1 MLYDPACTP
10 GPLVHTLI
18 LSTLGHATD
27 GWRCAAKQLEKVLE
41 DGDAALDTIEQDS
54 DRKEK
59 QLLKQGASVGGT
71 GKASKKADTNKLLKQ
86 LLS

>member
-1 MLYDPACTP
+1 
-10 GPLVHTLI
+10 
-18 LSTLGHATD
+18 
-27 GWRCAAKQLEKVLE
+27 VLE

-71 GKASKKADTNKLLKQ
+71 SRKADTNKLLKQ